1 MLDFNP
7 ETRISIEECIK
18 NPVFDSVRENVEEG
32 K

>member
-7 ETRISIEECIK
+7 ETRISIEECLK
-18 NPVFDSVRENVEEG
+18 NPVFDSVREKEEVG